1 MRYLPILTLFL
12 SFFLFSKNS
21 DNYNLQ
27 QDEKEEKNKKALD
40 FPIYANF
47 WDSIGFFE
55 CNDILLNTPKSFNF
69 EIYEDTIID
78 LHQFDNRI
86 DIKLKFNWLYKKI
99 RPNNKGVTSINVIEN
114 QKIISSIE
122 LNEIIGLE
130 AFRQDNPKSRRYD
143 EAVRDDIYMVD
154 VNLDSY
160 FDIKM
165 RTQCGQ
171 SCWYSYWIF
180 NKKNNTF
187 ERNESLDSFR
197 PYYYDCKNQ
206 IIYSYEGGSA
216 WNSNFSAYKIINN
229 QIHFLQSR
237 YYERGEEYSL
247 FIYRDA
253 NEAIISSDTI
263 FNKEQKN

>member
-1 MRYLPILTLFL
+1 M
-12 SFFLFSKNS
+12 
-21 DNYNLQ
+21 
-27 QDEKEEKNKKALD
+27 
-40 FPIYANF
+40 
-47 WDSIGFFE
+47 
-55 CNDILLNTPKSFNF
+55 
-69 EIYEDTIID
+69 
-78 LHQFDNRI
+78 
-86 DIKLKFNWLYKKI
+86 
-99 RPNNKGVTSINVIEN
+99 IEN

-171 SCWYSYWIF
+171 ACWYSYWIF

-229 QIHFLQSR
+229 QIYFLQSR

>member
-1 MRYLPILTLFL
+1 
-12 SFFLFSKNS
+12 
-21 DNYNLQ
+21 
-27 QDEKEEKNKKALD
+27 
-40 FPIYANF
+40 
-47 WDSIGFFE
+47 
-55 CNDILLNTPKSFNF
+55 
-69 EIYEDTIID
+69 
-78 LHQFDNRI
+78 
-86 DIKLKFNWLYKKI
+86 
-99 RPNNKGVTSINVIEN
+99 
-114 QKIISSIE
+114 
-122 LNEIIGLE
+122 
-130 AFRQDNPKSRRYD
+130 
-143 EAVRDDIYMVD
+143 MVD
-154 VNLDSY
+154 VNLGSY

-216 WNSNFSAYKIINN
+216 WNSNFSAYKISNN

-237 YYERGEEYSL
+237 YYEHGEEYSL

-253 NEAIISSDTI
+253 NEVIISSDTI
-263 FNKEQKN
+263 YNKEQKN